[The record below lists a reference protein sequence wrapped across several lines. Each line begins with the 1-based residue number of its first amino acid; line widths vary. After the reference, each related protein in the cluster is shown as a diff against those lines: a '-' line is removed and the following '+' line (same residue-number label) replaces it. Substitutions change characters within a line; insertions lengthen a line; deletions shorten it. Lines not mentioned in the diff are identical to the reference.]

1 MDSHSI
7 IGTKNKKEQT
17 YTDPYHLFFEA
28 PRIPSFFT
36 GSEVIKEAIRRAS
49 VDLMVAYPITPQ
61 SEAAAL
67 IGELYAE
74 GYVTDY
80 MRGEN
85 EFGVMSE
92 CAGGPLGGARVLR
105 RPAGPGPCRA
115 RENFRLGRGAGLRI
129 KLSVTCRG

>member
-7 IGTKNKKEQT
+7 IGTKNKKGQT

-36 GSEVIKEAIRRAS
+36 ASEVIKEAIRRTSEA
-49 VDLMVAYPITPQ
+49 LMAAYPITRR

-67 IGELYAE
+67 IGELHSA

-85 EFGVMSE
+85 EFGVMSA
-92 CAGGPLGGARVLR
+92 CAAGSFCGA
-105 RPAGPGPCRA
+105 
-115 RENFRLGRGAGLRI
+115 
-129 KLSVTCRG
+129 

>member
-7 IGTKNKKEQT
+7 IGTKNKKGQVF
-17 YTDPYHLFFEA
+17 TDPHHLFFEA

-85 EFGVMSE
+85 EFGLMSA
-92 CAGGPLGGARVLR
+92 CAGGPGGGARVFTAT
-105 RPAGPGPCRA
+105 AGPGPMRA
-115 RENFRLGRGAGLRI
+115 LGTFPAWRGAR
-129 KLSVTCRG
+129 